1 MSATGVGHS
10 VAAPQARRVIW
21 LFGLGYFAV
30 YALYAG
36 LTKAVTSARWE
47 SGAGLSGFEL
57 LPAVILATVVTL
69 ASILTALR
77 WWRFATYRLVAGL
90 ALPWPRPGLIVSGL
104 GTAALI
110 AATTLAFS
118 FRGVSV
124 VLALLMLRGGVL
136 ILAPLVDLALGR
148 SVRWFCWAALGLSLG
163 ALALALSQVG
173 DYQLDAIALGTV
185 ACYLCGYALRLPMM
199 TRLAKTADLE
209 VARRYFVDEA
219 VVAMLALPL
228 IPPCLALVGSHAIA
242 SASWRGLTTFWQGP
256 ALAPALA
263 IGALYAGLFVF
274 GTLIYLD
281 RRENT
286 FCVPLNRGASL
297 FAGLVASW
305 AFGATAVP
313 WAQLVG
319 AGLMVGALL
328 LLSPA
333 HHAVE
338 VALHIRNRVRAAA
351 VAGEIERLSEKSSA

>member
-1 MSATGVGHS
+1 MIEGNGA
-10 VAAPQARRVIW
+10 VAAREPRRVIW

-30 YALYAG
+30 YTLYAG

-69 ASILTALR
+69 ALILTALR
-77 WWRFATYRLVAGL
+77 WWRFATTRVVAGIP
-90 ALPWPRPGLIVSGL
+90 LPWPRPGLVVSGL
-104 GTAALI
+104 GTSVLI

-148 SVRWFCWAALGLSLG
+148 GVRWFCWAALGLSLS
-163 ALALALSQVG
+163 ALALALSQVR
-173 DYQLDAIALGTV
+173 DYHLDAVALGTV
-185 ACYLCGYALRLPMM
+185 AWYLCGYSLRLPMM
-199 TRLAKTADLE
+199 TRLAKTADPE

-228 IPPCLALVGSHAIA
+228 IPPCLALAGSNAIA
-242 SASWRGLTTFWQGP
+242 NASWRGLTTFWHSA

-263 IGALYAGLFVF
+263 IGALYACLFVF

-297 FAGLVASW
+297 FAGLVATL
-305 AFGATAVP
+305 AFGTTAVP

-319 AGLMVGALL
+319 AGLMGGALL

-333 HHAVE
+333 HHALE
-338 VALHIRNRVRAAA
+338 VALHIRNRVRN
-351 VAGEIERLSEKSSA
+351 VALADDLERFSEKSSA